1 MKEGHLHIKGTDWEA
16 QGEIKGSLEELG
28 EGDQTVVGATLD
40 GPVDSQHHCT
50 VPPSHCYMSSFSIP
64 VLPDLKCSHND
75 LEEETITRHKKE
87 KCQQDFTWR
96 CFFFVFLNEH
106 HPIFFPFRG
115 SRHPPPLSVFSKLPP
130 FT

>member
-50 VPPSHCYMSSFSIP
+50 APPSHCYMSSFSIP

-96 CFFFVFLNEH
+96 YFFF
-106 HPIFFPFRG
+106 FF
-115 SRHPPPLSVFSKLPP
+115 
-130 FT
+130 